1 MVRHSQFRCGSM
13 RKLLKRIYLYFKG
26 KEIWDAKMSEHLEI
40 TIVSTPKDKGKV
52 REEMYD
58 FYGRRY
64 ESCSAEHFRFTHH
77 LPGGITET

>member
-1 MVRHSQFRCGSM
+1 MVRHSQFGGGSL
-13 RKLLKRIYLYFKG
+13 RRLLKRIYLYFKG

-58 FYGRRY
+58 FYGRR
-64 ESCSAEHFRFTHH
+64 
-77 LPGGITET
+77 

>member
-1 MVRHSQFRCGSM
+1 M

-64 ESCSAEHFRFTHH
+64 ESCSA
-77 LPGGITET
+77 